1 MTSDLPHEFSVRS
14 TMYSEVLMLEKP
26 MYNQLCEV
34 VWTGLEARRDWL
46 WGR

>member
-14 TMYSEVLMLEKP
+14 TMYSEVLMLEKV

-34 VWTGLEARRDWL
+34 SSKAHTPPLL
-46 WGR
+46 L